1 MICPIESKADSPVI
15 IALDFASPLEADPF
29 LALWGGREKPFIKVG
44 VQLFYAAGPV
54 WVKELVEAGYSVFLD
69 LKLHDIPHTVA
80 GAVRSLTGLGVRLLT
95 LHASGGRTMME
106 AAREAAE
113 ASSGPEPPRLLAVTQ
128 LTSTDD
134 RMLNEELG
142 ISGSVRDSVLR
153 LARLAHRSGIDGV
166 VCSGEEAG
174 WIKEQVS
181 GEMLTVTPGIRLDG
195 QERGDQKRVM
205 TPEAAVHA
213 GADLLVVGRPIT
225 RSADPVATYEAIVE
239 QIKKGRGHRE

>member
-1 MICPIESKADSPVI
+1 MTFPD
-15 IALDFASPLEADPF
+15 
-29 LALWGGREKPFIKVG
+29 
-44 VQLFYAAGPV
+44 
-54 WVKELVEAGYSVFLD
+54 
-69 LKLHDIPHTVA
+69 TVA

-113 ASSGPEPPRLLAVTQ
+113 ASSGPDPPRLLAVTQ

-142 ISGSVRDSVLR
+142 ISGSVRDSVLPGP
-153 LARLAHRSGIDGV
+153 SGSPFGDRRG
-166 VCSGEEAG
+166 GLLRG
-174 WIKEQVS
+174 RGGLDQR
-181 GEMLTVTPGIRLDG
+181 TGIRGDVDRDPG
-195 QERGDQKRVM
+195 DPTGWTGRGDQKRVM